1 MLMLLVILGTL
12 GMIAL
17 LVRWLREDNICPL
30 CGSET
35 VEVGYSGY
43 KRKCLH
49 CKWDSTDSEMPNDDF
64 LDKP

>member
-17 LVRWLREDNICPL
+17 LVRWLRDDGTCPL

-49 CKWDSTDSEMPNDDF
+49 CKWSSEDSEVLHDDF